1 MTISYYIY
9 FQILS
14 LLLAIAFYRGL
25 KVFRLTGFIP
35 LLFIVC
41 STEVLA
47 VNSTFFGWTSNNLL
61 IYNVYII
68 VSTPVTMYIFLR
80 MLAYKGLIKSIYVSL
95 GIFLFVFTVLN
106 FLFVQ
111 GQEKFD
117 TYSLILIEFI
127 TAILSLLVIARLFKD
142 DDSAI
147 LLNHH
152 PYFWISAST
161 LIFSAVTL
169 IVLGLQQFFL
179 LKKIQIGGV
188 QIYRV
193 IMPAINVFLYSCYSY
208 AFYLCRKLT
217 NRSLPQ

>member
-9 FQILS
+9 FQLLS
-14 LLLAIAFYRGL
+14 LLLAIYCYKGL
-25 KVFRLTGFIP
+25 KSFKLLGFIP
-35 LLFIVC
+35 LLVVVC
-41 STEVLA
+41 VTEIIA
-47 VNSTFFGWTSNNLL
+47 INTSFFGWDNNNLQ
-61 IYNVYII
+61 IYNLYVI
-68 VSTPVTMYIFLR
+68 VSTPITIYIFLR
-80 MLAYKGLIKSIYVSL
+80 MLGYKGLKKSLYISMGVL
-95 GIFLFVFTVLN
+95 LFIFTVLN

-111 GQEKFD
+111 GKYNFD
-117 TYSLILIEFI
+117 TYSLILVEFI
-127 TAILSLLVIARLFKD
+127 TAMLALLVIARLFKE
-142 DDSAI
+142 DDSDI

-152 PYFWISAST
+152 PYFWISAAT

-169 IVLGLQQFFL
+169 IVCGLQQFFL

-217 NRSLPQ
+217 SKSLPQ

>member
-1 MTISYYIY
+1 MTIHYYIY
-9 FQILS
+9 FQLLS
-14 LLLAIAFYRGL
+14 LLFAICFYKGL
-25 KVFRLTGFIP
+25 KRFKILGFIP

-41 STEVLA
+41 ITELIA
-47 VNSTFFGWTSNNLL
+47 VNTTFFGWANNNLL
-61 IYNVYII
+61 IYNLYVI
-68 VSTPVTMYIFLR
+68 VSTPVTAYIFLR
-80 MLAYKGLIKSIYVSL
+80 MLGYQGLKRSL
-95 GIFLFVFTVLN
+95 YISMGVLLFTFTVLN

-111 GQEKFD
+111 GQVNFN
-117 TYSLILIEFI
+117 TYSLILVEFVI
-127 TAILSLLVIARLFKD
+127 AMLALLVIARLFRE
-142 DDSAI
+142 DDSTI

-179 LKKIQIGGV
+179 LKRIQIGGV

-217 NRSLPQ
+217 NKLL

>member
-1 MTISYYIY
+1 M
-9 FQILS
+9 
-14 LLLAIAFYRGL
+14 LAIAFYKGL
-25 KVFRLTGFIP
+25 KNFKLTGFIT
-35 LLFIVC
+35 LLAIVC
-41 STEVLA
+41 TTEIIA
-47 VNSTFFGWTSNNLL
+47 VNTRFFGWTANTL
-61 IYNVYII
+61 IYNIYVI
-68 VSTPVTMYIFLR
+68 VSTPVTIYIYLQ
-80 MLAYKGLIKSIYVSL
+80 MLAYKGLIKSIYISVGVL
-95 GIFLFVFTVLN
+95 LFIFTLLN

-111 GQEKFD
+111 GWEKFD
-117 TYSLILIEFI
+117 TYSLIFVEFI
-127 TAILSLLVIARLFKD
+127 TAMLALLVIARLFKE

-147 LLNHH
+147 MLNHH

-169 IVLGLQQFFL
+169 IVLGLQQFLL

-217 NRSLPQ
+217 NKSS